1 MKDSSPAGH
10 REPTQPERHRLDKWL
25 WCTRFFRTRSLASQA
40 VAGGKVKLN
49 GERVKP
55 AHEVRAGDRLTLS
68 VNQDA
73 IDIEIVTL
81 PVHRGAA
88 SLALACYVETP
99 QSLERKARAREQ
111 RRLANISR
119 PQPDSRPD
127 KRERRQLEK
136 LRRSQ
141 G

>member
-1 MKDSSPAGH
+1 VSTPDPPSD
-10 REPTQPERHRLDKWL
+10 RHRLDKWL
-25 WCTRFFRTRSLASQA
+25 WCTRFFRTRALASHA

-55 AHEVRAGDRLTLS
+55 AHELHAGDRLTINM
-68 VNQDA
+68 NQES
-73 IDIEIVTL
+73 IDIDVRAL
-81 PVHRGAA
+81 PTHRGPA
-88 SLALACYVETP
+88 SLAMACYVETP
-99 QSLERKARAREQ
+99 QSLERKARTREQ
-111 RRLANISR
+111 RRLAKLSR